1 MTKDLLVVNKIAI
14 IVEDPD
20 TTPMSVRLP
29 TKEEKTHLK
38 GCSDQTSNSLVSA
51 HQCHPWIGNAD
62 THSTLKDL

>member
-1 MTKDLLVVNKIAI
+1 MIKDRLVVSVIAT

-38 GCSDQTSNSLVSA
+38 GEAEERNHLQGREGVDMIVINEELLVEER
-51 HQCHPWIGNAD
+51 IR
-62 THSTLKDL
+62 K